1 VRTVSFFTGL
11 LIVGAVALAS
21 LFAVV
26 WIEAVKISN
35 RDSEV

>member
-1 VRTVSFFTGL
+1 VRTVYFFAGL

-21 LFAVV
+21 LLAVV

-35 RDSEV
+35 RDSEI